1 MISNSGTVREPLTQ
15 TVKEQAIGYKAKRIK
30 WSKVILILSTLIIAF
45 VVSCALFPQ
54 WIAPYSPTEMN
65 TQSVMQSPS
74 LSHILGTDQFGRDI
88 FSLIVYGARQSFLTG
103 VAAVLLGGLAGT
115 IIGLIAGY
123 AGGIIDT
130 IFMRFIDILMT
141 IPNILLAIA
150 ISSALGAS
158 LGNIILAISVASIP
172 GYSRVIRSQVIAVKS
187 RPFVDA
193 SRSIGTSH
201 FDIVFRHILPNCF
214 SPLLVMATIGVGM
227 SILIGTGLSF
237 LGLGVILE
245 IPDWGY
251 MLSQGRSYITV
262 AWWIVTF
269 PGLAITI
276 LVIAVNL
283 IGDELR
289 NRLDPKHSRN

>member
-1 MISNSGTVREPLTQ
+1 M
-15 TVKEQAIGYKAKRIK
+15 GYTGKRFK
-30 WSKVILILSTLIIAF
+30 WSNIIVFLSLLMIVFLIC
-45 VVSCALFPQ
+45 CAIFPQ
-54 WIAPYSPTEMN
+54 WIAPYSPTDMN
-65 TQSVMQSPS
+65 TQLIMNFPS
-74 LSHILGTDQFGRDI
+74 SSHIFGTDQFGRDI
-88 FSLIVYGARQSFLTG
+88 FSLIIYGARQSLLTG

-123 AGGIIDT
+123 TGGVIDT
-130 IFMRFIDILMT
+130 ILMRFIDVLMT

-158 LGNIILAISVASIP
+158 LGNIILAISIASIP
-172 GYSRVIRSQVIAVKS
+172 GYARVIRSQVIAIKS

-193 SRSIGTSH
+193 SRAIGTSN
-201 FDIVFRHILPNCF
+201 FEIIFRHILPNCL
-214 SPLLVMATIGVGM
+214 SSLLVMAAVGVGT

-237 LGLGVILE
+237 LGLGVIKE

-251 MLSQGRSYITV
+251 LLSQGRAYISV

-276 LVIAVNL
+276 LVTSVNL